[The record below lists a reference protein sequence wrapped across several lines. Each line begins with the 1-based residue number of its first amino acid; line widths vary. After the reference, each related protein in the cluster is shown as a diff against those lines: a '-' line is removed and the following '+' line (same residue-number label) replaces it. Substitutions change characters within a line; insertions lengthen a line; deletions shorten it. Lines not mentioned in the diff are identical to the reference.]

1 MPDSHWLSFVDVVD
15 RFPHERRG
23 VNSFVGIAA
32 AAMRRR
38 WSMTTVAAVK
48 AWAAQI
54 FESVRRRRYRLA
66 GFMFFI
72 CSI

>member
-1 MPDSHWLSFVDVVD
+1 MPDSHWLSFVYVVD

-38 WSMTTVAAVK
+38 LSMTAVAAVK

-54 FESVRRRRYRLA
+54 FERSVA
-66 GFMFFI
+66 GDI
-72 CSI
+72 GWQA